1 MNKSITLFT
10 LLFVVMIVFASCQ
23 SDANITP
30 PQFNAQRAFGYL
42 EQQVAFGPRVPGTKA
57 SADCRNFFYEIFD
70 SLQIPVDSQ
79 SFIFFD
85 LYSQTNIP
93 MVNVIGSFVS
103 NPKNPTVVLMAH
115 YDSRPRTDYPSNP
128 ELKNNPIDGA
138 SDGASGVAVLLEIAQ
153 MCAEKKPE
161 LNIDF
166 VFVDGEDWGK
176 SGDIQFYMLG
186 SKEFARK
193 GIRGK
198 YKFGIILDMIGDK
211 DLTIYRE
218 QYSENNAKAL
228 NDLIFETAKKLKVNG
243 FIDSLK
249 YAISDDHLSLI
260 TAGIPAVDIIDF
272 DYKYWHTEF
281 DTPENCSA
289 ESLESVGLV
298 LAEILYN
305 KSLWQKV
312 Q

>member
-1 MNKSITLFT
+1 
-10 LLFVVMIVFASCQ
+10 
-23 SDANITP
+23 
-30 PQFNAQRAFGYL
+30 
-42 EQQVAFGPRVPGTKA
+42 
-57 SADCRNFFYEIFD
+57 
-70 SLQIPVDSQ
+70 
-79 SFIFFD
+79 
-85 LYSQTNIP
+85 
-93 MVNVIGSFVS
+93 
-103 NPKNPTVVLMAH
+103 
-115 YDSRPRTDYPSNP
+115 
-128 ELKNNPIDGA
+128 
-138 SDGASGVAVLLEIAQ
+138 
-153 MCAEKKPE
+153 
-161 LNIDF
+161 
-166 VFVDGEDWGK
+166 
-176 SGDIQFYMLG
+176 MLG

-228 NDLIFETAKKLKVNG
+228 NDLIFETAKNIKVNG

-289 ESLESVGLV
+289 ESLESVGRV
-298 LAEILYN
+298 LAEIIYN